1 MWGPPGDSGTE
12 KGHQRKTSETRITGG
27 VQVIIMYQYWLISCD
42 ELPWHVTV
50 AEPGAGHTETAAWE
64 LLCKSKASKIQSLLK
79 I

>member
-1 MWGPPGDSGTE
+1 
-12 KGHQRKTSETRITGG
+12 
-27 VQVIIMYQYWLISCD
+27 MYQYWLISCD